1 MTYEQFLNGDT
12 LTDLLYDSDD
22 DMALML
28 GAIKPWHI
36 DGQPLSDDLEQWFDD
51 NWHLDVPCQAFVPQD
66 WQPVTSTTRSA
77 RAAPQK

>member
-1 MTYEQFLNGDT
+1 MAIDQLLNDHT

-36 DGQPLSDDLEQWFDD
+36 DGQPFSDDLEQWFED
-51 NWHLDVPCQAFVPQD
+51 NWSLSESLSSPLPPTHPQR
-66 WQPVTSTTRSA
+66 P
-77 RAAPQK
+77 